1 MERSDECS
9 FLIPFF
15 NIVINNH
22 QNRAEKCEWNHDT
35 FLKFLRDIE
44 MRAKE
49 RIDIFSAYIEFDTKN
64 KRINSNNW
72 INRTR

>member
-1 MERSDECS
+1 
-9 FLIPFF
+9 
-15 NIVINNH
+15 
-22 QNRAEKCEWNHDT
+22 
-35 FLKFLRDIE
+35 